1 MHPCPARLLCHWRH
15 VQGSRDHPKCFALHC
30 WAAPFSALVGER
42 PLSAKKM
49 GQVFS
54 LPASCFHPG
63 LCLPG
68 QLAFFSLYMCV
79 CVCVTEQEEEHKK
92 GRTWKRGEKKQVQW
106 LAAKPSPVSSPRL
119 IWLAPLM
126 LLWRTGLGEAGRSRA
141 GLGRTWSGMLGIR
154 KGILGKFSTNR
165 TPLGGSS
172 CVGWC

>member
-1 MHPCPARLLCHWRH
+1 MQQLTVTYTDTSVYAGVCVHPCPARLLCHWRH

-92 GRTWKRGEKKQVQW
+92 GRTWKRGEKKAGSMTCCQTF
-106 LAAKPSPVSSPRL
+106 SSFLSTANL
-119 IWLAPLM
+119 IGSADAPM
-126 LLWRTGLGEAGRSRA
+126 ENGIGRGGQEQSRF
-141 GLGRTWSGMLGIR
+141 GPDL
-154 KGILGKFSTNR
+154 
-165 TPLGGSS
+165 
-172 CVGWC
+172 VGNARD